1 MYYSQDQRAGP
12 FWTNPHGVPHLNWLA
27 TKENQVRG
35 SSQAGHVTAL
45 VLVGQP
51 CHASLVRRDTRHFM
65 TPLRAKFFIMT
76 MMHLW
81 DN

>member
-1 MYYSQDQRAGP
+1 M
-12 FWTNPHGVPHLNWLA
+12 
-27 TKENQVRG
+27 RG

-81 DN
+81 DDSGCLYLREKWVFEELDSAY